1 MVILYAFQDEMVNIL
16 KLHRL
21 RDVSNWGKEMV
32 RRRRQGETVPTT
44 EAHINEP
51 QPRGLRKLGLRWRG
65 RRQVFEE
72 DGLSVRSINGERK
85 PKSHLAK

>member
-1 MVILYAFQDEMVNIL
+1 MVNIL

-32 RRRRQGETVPTT
+32 RRQRQGETVPAADTRVD
-44 EAHINEP
+44 EL

-85 PKSHLAK
+85 PKSHLTK